1 MVQKM
6 ITQAQ
11 IDKAN
16 NAATKAQNAYA
27 AAKKSPT
34 AKGGNVGGNTAR
46 SIGDRPPRSSVD
58 SILKQYTP

>member
-27 AAKKSPT
+27 AAKKSSKKPGSKVT
-34 AKGGNVGGNTAR
+34 N
-46 SIGDRPPRSSVD
+46 
-58 SILKQYTP
+58 LKELYTTQR